1 MKVLSTKGIIKEAE
15 GQILI
20 AHNAL
25 ERLKDSER
33 TER

>member
-1 MKVLSTKGIIKEAE
+1 MKVLSTKGIVKELE

-25 ERLKDSER
+25 DRLKESSR
-33 TER
+33 M